1 MVSNL
6 VPRGALAALAGAGL
20 MVAASSTPSSA
31 FTLSAPS
38 LSATVAS
45 AGVEHVWWDRW
56 GRWHPN
62 HPWGWRRWGYGPR
75 WGWGPRPYGF
85 YGYYAPVRRCWVGP
99 WGGVHCRWG

>member
-6 VPRGALAALAGAGL
+6 VPRGVVAALAGATL
-20 MVAASSTPSSA
+20 AVLASTGSSSA

-38 LSATVAS
+38 LAQPVATADVQ
-45 AGVEHVWWDRW
+45 HVWWDRW

-62 HPWGWRRWGYGPR
+62 HPWGWRRWGPGPYYGYYGPR
-75 WGWGPRPYGF
+75 Y

-99 WGGVHCRWG
+99 WGVVRCRWV